1 MSFGEKIKTTTKK
14 LLELQKI
21 CILYLCFYCFI
32 FSLSLGEKPKI
43 KNADR
48 LILIFACLISFWIF
62 FVVGTIFIKIEY
74 NIVEGAKYCE
84 KQ

>member
-1 MSFGEKIKTTTKK
+1 MIT
-14 LLELQKI
+14 
-21 CILYLCFYCFI
+21 
-32 FSLSLGEKPKI
+32 I

-48 LILIFACLISFWIF
+48 LILILAGLISFWIF
-62 FVVGTIFIKIEY
+62 FGVGTIFIKTEY